1 MSISP
6 DNRSKKAEKNT
17 GGSLDDGLSSQGS
30 IDKTY
35 EPRDSGEGQ
44 RPSPAKREKVGKF
57 TIC

>member
-6 DNRSKKAEKNT
+6 DDRSKKAEKNT

-30 IDKTY
+30 INKEY
-35 EPRDSGEGQ
+35 EPRKSGQGQ
-44 RPSPAKREKVGKF
+44 RPDPSKREKAGKF